1 MGSVVEAKNEKVKIK
16 PWGIIVNDTNSL
28 INKLS
33 EIKIFPVDVNKI
45 SHYCDLS
52 PKVVKNILKE
62 SPLEVNKRAQRDF
75 MHRYGTRLP

>member
-1 MGSVVEAKNEKVKIK
+1 VNSLPETVKEANEIMKSLFLSPPIKVKMGSVVEAKNEKVKIK

-45 SHYCDLS
+45 ALQQYLHTLS
-52 PKVVKNILKE
+52 
-62 SPLEVNKRAQRDF
+62 
-75 MHRYGTRLP
+75 